1 MRICISKRSSVRA
14 HNSLRLPCN
23 LVHKYTF
30 ASHLHNI
37 YAHNIHIAAI
47 HIHLHAYPDTDT
59 ATPTRPQ
66 CIHAPARAR
75 ADCTWDS
82 VWYTTERSV
91 VRVCVCVCVC
101 LVCFHSPA
109 AVNSI
114 VIINIDSSAPARYR
128 CKSKHHSWEC
138 EHVEYARGCL
148 VCAVTQN
155 RTAKGLDYLKQALAW
170 YKEKVSQFR
179 YVQESEFF
187 IMAL

>member
-1 MRICISKRSSVRA
+1 MHSCTCARQGGLYMGLGLVYDRTVGSS
-14 HNSLRLPCN
+14 C
-23 LVHKYTF
+23 
-30 ASHLHNI
+30 
-37 YAHNIHIAAI
+37 
-47 HIHLHAYPDTDT
+47 
-59 ATPTRPQ
+59 
-66 CIHAPARAR
+66 
-75 ADCTWDS
+75 
-82 VWYTTERSV
+82 
-91 VRVCVCVCVC
+91 VCVCVCVC